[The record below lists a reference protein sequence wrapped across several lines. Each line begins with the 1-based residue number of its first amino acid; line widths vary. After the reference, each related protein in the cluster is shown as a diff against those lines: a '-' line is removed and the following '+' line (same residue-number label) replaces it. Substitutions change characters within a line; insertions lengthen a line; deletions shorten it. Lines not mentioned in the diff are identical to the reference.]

1 MDLDDGDMSHY
12 TDADWAAL
20 NTLKAAWKDG
30 GQKAL
35 SKAMEALAEN
45 DPVRYSSVMAA
56 YFPTEIANAIRD
68 RMAEIGMTEEDLREL
83 VRKLES
89 PARDQ

>member
-1 MDLDDGDMSHY
+1 
-12 TDADWAAL
+12 
-20 NTLKAAWKDG
+20 
-30 GQKAL
+30 
-35 SKAMEALAEN
+35 
-45 DPVRYSSVMAA
+45 MAA